1 MFAEPGA
8 SENLKYTFLV
18 VYKYNGHNGPMKI
31 SRRNQ
36 AQLSAELLPMSRVHL
51 ITLYR
56 LVDTHSLLPGR
67 RHNIDNSLLSC
78 LLLIGLSSLDCDVSL

>member
-36 AQLSAELLPMSRVHL
+36 AAADVAGSS
-51 ITLYR
+51 
-56 LVDTHSLLPGR
+56 
-67 RHNIDNSLLSC
+67 DNSVQTCGHTLTAAWPQT
-78 LLLIGLSSLDCDVSL
+78 

>member
-36 AQLSAELLPMSRVHL
+36 AQLSAELLPMSRVHQ
-51 ITLYR
+51 ITLSVQTCGHT
-56 LVDTHSLLPGR
+56 LTAAWPQT
-67 RHNIDNSLLSC
+67 
-78 LLLIGLSSLDCDVSL
+78 